1 MQNNILKLIL
11 LFFFITNI
19 LTLSNAEEQF
29 KFRVTVIDITDNG
42 NLITGSNGGTAIT
55 DDGYEIIAENFIYDK
70 LTNILDASGNVRLV
84 NTNDNS
90 IIYSDK
96 VTYLKNE
103 EIIFTEGNSKA
114 ISEENIIT
122 ASNFKFDKIKNIL
135 NAEKNV
141 KFVDEKKDTQ
151 IYSDKVTYLKNE
163 EIIFTE
169 GNSKAISEENIITA
183 SNFKFDK
190 IKNILNAEKNVKFVD
205 EKKDTQI
212 YSDKVTYLKNEEI
225 ILTKG
230 NTSAFIE
237 NKYEF
242 ISKNV
247 NYSKLNQNLKSEN
260 NSLIKD
266 DNGNVYELERFIYQI
281 NEKILKG
288 KNVNVMSKVD
298 KNKTDNYFF
307 SEGIF
312 DFNKNSF
319 VSKETKIKIHKEV
332 FKNEEQDPRIYGVSS
347 SGDENKTI
355 INKGI
360 FTSCKLN
367 DNCPPWS
374 IQSEKITH
382 DKVKKDMIYE
392 NATLKIYDVPILY
405 FPKFFHPDPTVK
417 RRTGFLRPQFNNSNT
432 LGSSIY
438 VPYFIT
444 IGNDRD
450 FTFKPTLF
458 EDKVIFQNEYRKET
472 KYSSLVTDFSLTKG
486 YKSSVQNKKK
496 NINHL
501 FLNYQKDLNLPN
513 FLESSLEANI
523 ERVNNDTYLKVFQNN
538 LFDSPIMPKNKD
550 VMVSKINFDFNHE
563 NYDFSTEFKVF
574 ENLGTKHSD
583 RYQFVLPSYNFSKNL
598 NIKNFD
604 GSVNFYSSG
613 SNYLKDTNNLR
624 TSITN
629 DIEFQSKDYFTI
641 NGFKNNFN
649 LYFKNL
655 NSLGK
660 NDPTYKS
667 SPRIE
672 AMNIAE
678 INTSF
683 PLTKKS
689 QTKYEII
696 TPKISFRA
704 NPGNNMKD
712 YSSSD
717 KTIDASNIF
726 EINRL
731 GITDSFEAGRSLTL
745 GIDYKIDK
753 IEMEMKDLNSNIIK
767 QKDKFLEFKLATV
780 LRDKVETEIPTSS
793 TIDKKNSNLFG
804 SINNQLFENLELN
817 YSFAVDNNFENFDS
831 HSLSS
836 KFKVNNFVTEFNY
849 LEQSGEIGT
858 SHFISNTTTYE
869 VDENNKL
876 SFSTRRNKK
885 INLTEYYNLS
895 YEYKNDCLTAGVK
908 YNKTFYKDNDLKPQE
923 NLFFTI
929 TLIPLTTYERVI
941 YEN

>member
-1 MQNNILKLIL
+1 MKNSIIKLIL
-11 LFFFITNI
+11 IFFFLINLI
-19 LTLSNAEEQF
+19 NASNAEEQF
-29 KFRVTVIDITDNG
+29 KLKVTVIDITDNG
-42 NLITGSNGGTAIT
+42 NLITGSKGGTAIT
-55 DDGYEIIAENFIYDK
+55 NDGIEISAENFIYDK
-70 LTNILDASGNVRLV
+70 LTNILKASINVKLH

-90 IIYSDK
+90 KIYSDK

-114 ISEENIIT
+114 IDEQNVIT
-122 ASNFKFDKIKNIL
+122 ASNFKFNKIKNII

-141 KFVDEKKDTQ
+141 KFVDKNKDTV
-151 IYSDKVTYLKNE
+151 IFSDKVTYLKNE

-169 GNSKAISEENIITA
+169 GE
-183 SNFKFDK
+183 
-190 IKNILNAEKNVKFVD
+190 
-205 EKKDTQI
+205 
-212 YSDKVTYLKNEEI
+212 
-225 ILTKG
+225 
-230 NTSAFIE
+230 TSALLE

-242 ISKNV
+242 TSKDV
-247 NYSKLNQNLKSEN
+247 QYSRTNQELKSDKH
-260 NSLIKD
+260 SLIKD
-266 DNGNVYELERFIYQI
+266 DNGNIYEVENFIYLI
-281 NEKILKG
+281 GKKTLKG
-288 KNVNVMSKVD
+288 KNVNVLSKVD
-298 KNKTDNYFF
+298 ENKTDNYFF

-312 DFNKNSF
+312 NFNKNSF
-319 VSKETKIKIHKEV
+319 VSKDTKIKIHKNV
-332 FKNEEQDPRIYGVSS
+332 FKDEEQDPRIYGVSS

-360 FTSCKLN
+360 FTSCKIN

-382 DKVKKDMIYE
+382 DKIKKDMIYK
-392 NATLKIYDVPILY
+392 NAILKIYDVPVLY
-405 FPKFFHPDPTVK
+405 FPKFFHPDPSVK

-438 VPYFIT
+438 VPYFIA
-444 IGNDRD
+444 IEDDRD

-458 EDKVIFQNEYRKET
+458 EDKIIFQNEYRKET
-472 KYSSLVTDFSLTKG
+472 KYSSLITDFSLTKG
-486 YKSSVQNKKK
+486 YESSVQNKKK

-501 FLNYQKDLNLPN
+501 FLNYKKDLNLSN

-538 LFDSPIMPKNKD
+538 LFDSPLMPKNKD
-550 VMVSKINFDFNHE
+550 VMVSNINFNLNHE

-624 TSITN
+624 TSVTN
-629 DIEFQSKDYFTI
+629 DIEFQSKDYFTTS
-641 NGFKNNFN
+641 GLKNNFN

-660 NDPTYKS
+660 NDPIYKS

-672 AMNIAE
+672 VMNIAE
-678 INTSF
+678 MNTSF

-689 QTKYEII
+689 QTNYEII

-704 NPGNNMKD
+704 NPGNNMND
-712 YSSSD
+712 YSSST

-731 GITDSFEAGRSLTL
+731 GISDSFEAGRSLTL

-753 IEMEMKDLNSNIIK
+753 IEKEIKDENNYLIN

-780 LRDKVETEIPTSS
+780 FRDKVETEIPISS
-793 TIDKKNSNLFG
+793 TIDKKNSSLFG
-804 SINNQLFENLELN
+804 SINNQLFENLELDYN
-817 YSFAVDNNFENFDS
+817 FAIDNNLENFDS
-831 HSLSS
+831 HSLNS

-849 LEQSGEIGT
+849 LEQSGDIGT
-858 SHFISNTTTYE
+858 SHFISNTTSYE
-869 VDENNKL
+869 VDDNNIF

-895 YEYKNDCLTAGVK
+895 YEYKNDCLKAGIK
-908 YNKTFYKDNDLKPQE
+908 YNKTFYQDNDLKPQE

-929 TLIPLTTYERVI
+929 SLIPLTTYERVI

>member
-1 MQNNILKLIL
+1 MKNSIIKLIL
-11 LFFFITNI
+11 IFFFSINLI
-19 LTLSNAEEQF
+19 NVSNAEEQF
-29 KFRVTVIDITDNG
+29 KLKVTVIDITDNG
-42 NLITGSNGGTAIT
+42 NLITGSKGGTAIT
-55 DDGYEIIAENFIYDK
+55 NDGIEISAENFIYDK
-70 LTNILDASGNVRLV
+70 LTNILKASSNVKLH
-84 NTNDNS
+84 NTKDNS
-90 IIYSDK
+90 KIFSDK

-114 ISEENIIT
+114 IDEQNVIT
-122 ASNFKFDKIKNIL
+122 ASNFKFNKIKNII
-135 NAEKNV
+135 NAEDNV
-141 KFVDEKKDTQ
+141 KFVDKNKDT
-151 IYSDKVTYLKNE
+151 IIFSDKVTYLKNQ

-169 GNSKAISEENIITA
+169 GE
-183 SNFKFDK
+183 
-190 IKNILNAEKNVKFVD
+190 
-205 EKKDTQI
+205 
-212 YSDKVTYLKNEEI
+212 
-225 ILTKG
+225 
-230 NTSAFIE
+230 TSALLE

-242 ISKNV
+242 TSKDV
-247 NYSKLNQNLKSEN
+247 QYSRTNQELKSDKH
-260 NSLIKD
+260 SLIKD
-266 DNGNVYELERFIYQI
+266 DNGNIYEVENFIYLI
-281 NEKILKG
+281 GKKTLKG
-288 KNVNVMSKVD
+288 KNVNVLSKVD
-298 KNKTDNYFF
+298 ENKTDNYFF

-312 DFNKNSF
+312 NFNKNSF
-319 VSKETKIKIHKEV
+319 VSKDTKIKIHKNV
-332 FKNEEQDPRIYGVSS
+332 FKNEEQDPRIYGISS

-360 FTSCKLN
+360 FTSCKIN

-382 DKVKKDMIYE
+382 DKIKKDMIYK
-392 NATLKIYDVPILY
+392 NAILKIYDVPVLY
-405 FPKFFHPDPTVK
+405 FPKFFHPDPSVK

-438 VPYFIT
+438 VPYFIA

-458 EDKVIFQNEYRKET
+458 EDKIIFQNEYRKET
-472 KYSSLVTDFSLTKG
+472 KYSSLMTDFSLTKG
-486 YKSSVQNKKK
+486 YESSVQNKKK

-501 FLNYQKDLNLPN
+501 FLNYKKDLNFPN
-513 FLESSLEANI
+513 FLESSLEANV

-538 LFDSPIMPKNKD
+538 LFDSPLMPKNKD
-550 VMVSKINFDFNHE
+550 VMVSNINFDLSHE

-574 ENLGTKHSD
+574 ENLGKKHSD

-624 TSITN
+624 TSVTN
-629 DIEFQSKDYFTI
+629 DIELQSKDYFTTS
-641 NGFKNNFN
+641 GLKNNFN

-660 NDPTYKS
+660 NDPIYKS

-672 AMNIAE
+672 VMNIAE
-678 INTSF
+678 MNASF

-689 QTKYEII
+689 QTNYEII

-704 NPGNNMKD
+704 NPGNNMND
-712 YSSSD
+712 YSSST
-717 KTIDASNIF
+717 KTLDANNIF

-731 GITDSFEAGRSLTL
+731 GISDSFEAGRSLTL

-753 IEMEMKDLNSNIIK
+753 IEKEVKDENNYLID

-780 LRDKVETEIPTSS
+780 FRDKVETEIPISS
-793 TIDKKNSNLFG
+793 TIDKKNSSLFG
-804 SINNQLFENLELN
+804 SINNQLFENLELDYN
-817 YSFAVDNNFENFDS
+817 FVIDNNLEKFDS
-831 HSLSS
+831 HSLNSS
-836 KFKVNNFVTEFNY
+836 FKVNNFVTKFNY
-849 LEQSGEIGT
+849 LEQSGDIGT
-858 SHFISNTTTYE
+858 SHFISNTTSYE
-869 VDENNKL
+869 VDDNNIF

-885 INLTEYYNLS
+885 VNLTEYYNLS
-895 YEYKNDCLTAGVK
+895 YEYKNDCLTAGIK
-908 YNKTFYKDNDLKPQE
+908 YNKTFYQDNDLKPQE

-929 TLIPLTTYERVI
+929 SLIPLTTYERVI